1 MHSCAGGAEN
11 LILTFSLDVNLCHSF
26 SPSTAPARG
35 AGGAEAG
42 TDGLGTPAGHSPST
56 RRDLQAEILCAV
68 QEVML
73 GMKLGMKLQSS
84 ALAQPAVGPEGL
96 NSTFLI
102 APAPLGSR

>member
-1 MHSCAGGAEN
+1 MPFLLPKH
-11 LILTFSLDVNLCHSF
+11 
-26 SPSTAPARG
+26 SPSKG
-35 AGGAEAG
+35 AGEAEAG

-73 GMKLGMKLQSS
+73 GMKLQSS